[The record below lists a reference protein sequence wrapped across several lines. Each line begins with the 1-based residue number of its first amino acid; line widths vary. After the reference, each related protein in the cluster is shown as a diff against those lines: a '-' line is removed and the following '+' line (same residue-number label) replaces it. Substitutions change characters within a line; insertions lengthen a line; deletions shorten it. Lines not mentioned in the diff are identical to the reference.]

1 MQDVVAAQTTN
12 GTENSHWLNDPAR
25 KNVLFSVVAVGQL
38 IGTLPI
44 VPVMHKIGLRN
55 TFTFYGLV
63 AQLATIL
70 LPWAVELGHIYVVV
84 TRIVQGFSMAI
95 AFVSVGA
102 ITSHWSALR
111 EAGTYIAILSC
122 SPQLSAV
129 LTMPLASAFCES
141 ALGWRYLYYSFGA
154 VGLLLSAAFFFF
166 YTNHPRKHSLVS
178 PKELSAITHG
188 KEEQTVKEPAPYKEI
203 CKDRCMQ
210 AVLLTTFG
218 GNTAFFIFMHFG
230 PTFMNLAL
238 GLDITE
244 TGYATALPYAMCLA
258 LKFVAGP
265 LFDIATFIPEKY
277 RMIMFAS
284 ISQGVMAFCFCILSL
299 TNNKLI
305 AQVAYSGA
313 VAFNGLNIVGSIKC
327 AQVVARQHVH
337 FIMVCITIGGCVI
350 CFILPGIVTL
360 LCPHNTAEEWSHLF
374 LGVSLFVVVT
384 NIPFLFLA
392 RSEPAPWTKSTT
404 KYKINIEQGFKS
416 IDDTEKSLSKPS
428 VLFE

>member
-12 GTENSHWLNDPAR
+12 GTENTTEHAISGHWLNDPAR

-84 TRIVQGFSMAI
+84 TRIV
-95 AFVSVGA
+95 
-102 ITSHWSALR
+102 
-111 EAGTYIAILSC
+111 
-122 SPQLSAV
+122 QLSAV

-284 ISQGVMAFCFCILSL
+284 ISQG

-327 AQVVARQHVH
+327 AQVTYPQ
-337 FIMVCITIGGCVI
+337 
-350 CFILPGIVTL
+350 P
-360 LCPHNTAEEWSHLF
+360 
-374 LGVSLFVVVT
+374 
-384 NIPFLFLA
+384 
-392 RSEPAPWTKSTT
+392 
-404 KYKINIEQGFKS
+404 
-416 IDDTEKSLSKPS
+416 
-428 VLFE
+428 